1 MRYMLK
7 LASFLV
13 CSLAAGTALAS
24 PVSATAVI
32 TDTPDSTT
40 AGAYDY
46 TITLNNTGGPIGTF
60 WFAWVPGGNFLTP
73 GDLISVTEPNGW
85 KLASDANSIR
95 YETISSAGD
104 STSVLTFGLESTE
117 TPLQL
122 LGTSTVAS
130 GAYAGTYPD
139 LTSFVLASNSS
150 ASTSTPGT
158 YDEFVV
164 TSDLTPTPEPSSI
177 VLSLTG
183 FAFVAFRLQTTR
195 SRTA

>member
-1 MRYMLK
+1 M
-7 LASFLV
+7 
-13 CSLAAGTALAS
+13 
-24 PVSATAVI
+24 
-32 TDTPDSTT
+32 
-40 AGAYDY
+40 
-46 TITLNNTGGPIGTF
+46 
-60 WFAWVPGGNFLTP
+60 PGGNFLTP
-73 GDLISVTEPNGW
+73 GDLISVTEPSGW

-104 STSVLTFGLESTE
+104 STSVLTFGFESTE
-117 TPLQL
+117 APSQL

-158 YDEFVV
+158 YEEFVV
-164 TSDLTPTPEPSSI
+164 TSDLTPTPEPGSI
-177 VLSLTG
+177 VLTLTG
-183 FAFVAFRLQTTR
+183 FAFVALRLQTMR